1 MSAARP
7 KAPRP
12 VARVLLRLPVNVHR
26 NLASAAT
33 AEGLSFNE
41 FCVRRLR
48 APVQPGDRSVVRSLV
63 VDRARATVGD
73 HLLGVV
79 LLGSWARGQAAAD
92 SDIDVLIIIDP
103 AVPLTRDIY
112 RTWDRV
118 PLSYDGRAIDAH
130 FVHPSVDGTSPTS
143 LWCEAAVDGLV
154 WYDRDEGLTTRLA
167 EVRRAIAEGRVVRG
181 SVHGQPY
188 WKGAK

>member
-7 KAPRP
+7 KGPARI
-12 VARVLLRLPVNVHR
+12 ARVLLRLPVDVHR
-26 NLASAAT
+26 NLATAAA

-48 APVQPGDRSVVRSLV
+48 APVQPGDTSVVRSLV
-63 VDRARATVGD
+63 IDGARAVVGD

-79 LLGSWARGQAAAD
+79 VLGSWARGQAAAD
-92 SDIDVLIIIDP
+92 SDIDVLIVIDP
-103 AVPLTRDIY
+103 DVPLTRDIY
-112 RTWDRV
+112 RAWDRM
-118 PLSYDGRAIDAH
+118 PLSYNERAIDAH

-143 LWCEAAVDGLV
+143 LWCEAAVDGVV
-154 WYDRDEGLTTRLA
+154 WYDRDGGLTTRLA

-188 WKGAK
+188 WKGAA